1 MRVKKVE
8 DLRQERGLDC
18 VVIAGQPNVFYYTEF
33 RGYGALVDCD
43 GRQALVTTVLEM
55 NRAITTGLEVLV
67 ADPSGIVKEGD
78 SVRVFN
84 GRLSEAV
91 ASIVGSKKVGID
103 KAWVDNALLNALSQ
117 KMSLEDVSVQVRDQ
131 RAVKDEN
138 EIDII
143 KTAGEITRRALK
155 RALEELEPGMTER
168 EFSAIVDY
176 YLKRYGGEGY
186 AFDTIVASGRNAAFP
201 HHIPSD
207 ERLSPP
213 VLLVDWGAKFR
224 GYCFDSTRTI
234 GTTRR
239 KEVRKAYEA
248 VLEAQLTAIDMVS
261 EGVKASE
268 LDGKAREVLAKYG
281 LDKYF
286 HHSLGHGVGVEI
298 HEYPTIG
305 PGSNDVLKK
314 GMVITIEPGVYMRDF
329 FGIRIEDTLVVGSRK
344 AEVLETLPKD
354 YTELLLF

>member
-18 VVIAGQPNVFYYTEF
+18 VVIAGQPNLFYYTGF

-43 GRQALVTTVLEM
+43 GRQMLVTIVLEM
-55 NRAITTGLEVLV
+55 NRAISTGLEVLV
-67 ADPSGIVKEGD
+67 ADPSGIVKGD
-78 SVRVFN
+78 DVKVFN
-84 GRLSEAV
+84 GRLSEAI
-91 ASIVGSKKVGID
+91 ASIVGNKKVGLD

-117 KMSLEDVSVQVRDQ
+117 KMNAEDVSVQVRDQ
-131 RAVKDEN
+131 RAVKDES
-138 EIDII
+138 EIETI
-143 KTAGEITRRALK
+143 KTAGEITRKALR

-168 EFSAIVDY
+168 EFSAVVDY

-186 AFDTIVASGRNAAFP
+186 AFETIVASGRNAAFP
-201 HHIPSD
+201 HHVPSD

-239 KEVRKAYEA
+239 EEVRKAYEA

-268 LDGKAREVLAKYG
+268 LDRKAREVLAKYG

-298 HEYPTIG
+298 HEHPTIG
-305 PGSNDVLKK
+305 PSSNDVLKK
-314 GMVITIEPGVYMRDF
+314 GMVITIEPGVYMRDS

-344 AEVLETLPKD
+344 AEVLETLPKV
-354 YTELLLF
+354 YTEILLF